1 MSEIIK
7 DLKYSNDH
15 EWIRLDGDHAS
26 IGITD
31 HAQDSLGEI
40 VFVELP
46 KVGDVLEKSSIF
58 GAVESTK
65 SVSDLYTPVA
75 GTVTEVNA
83 SVENEPELIN
93 SSPYSEGW
101 MIKARGFTQDDAHIF
116 CTEEQITEECLTVT
130 NLILEIYLYYLI

>member
-101 MIKARGFTQDDAHIF
+101 MIKISPTDVADIETLL
-116 CTEEQITEECLTVT
+116 TSEEYK
-130 NLILEIYLYYLI
+130 NLIDG

>member
-15 EWIRLDGDHAS
+15 EWIRLDGDHVS

-31 HAQDSLGEI
+31 HAQDSLGDI

-46 KVGDVLEKSSIF
+46 KVGDVLEKSSVF

-101 MIKARGFTQDDAHIF
+101 MIKISPTNIADIEILLSS
-116 CTEEQITEECLTVT
+116 EEYK
-130 NLILEIYLYYLI
+130 NLIDGQ

>member
-65 SVSDLYTPVA
+65 SVSDLYTTVA

-101 MIKARGFTQDDAHIF
+101 MIKISPTNVADIETLLSS
-116 CTEEQITEECLTVT
+116 EEYK
-130 NLILEIYLYYLI
+130 NLIDG

>member
-101 MIKARGFTQDDAHIF
+101 MIKISPTNIADIEILLSS
-116 CTEEQITEECLTVT
+116 EEYK
-130 NLILEIYLYYLI
+130 NLIDG

>member
-1 MSEIIK
+1 M
-7 DLKYSNDH
+7 KYSNDH

-101 MIKARGFTQDDAHIF
+101 MIKISPTNVADIETLL
-116 CTEEQITEECLTVT
+116 TSEEYK
-130 NLILEIYLYYLI
+130 NLIDG

>member
-15 EWIRLDGDHAS
+15 EWIRLDGDHVS

-46 KVGDVLEKSSIF
+46 KVGDVLEKSSVF

-101 MIKARGFTQDDAHIF
+101 MIKISPTNIADIEILLSS
-116 CTEEQITEECLTVT
+116 EEYK
-130 NLILEIYLYYLI
+130 NLIDG

>member
-15 EWIRLDGDHAS
+15 EWIRLDGDHVS

-46 KVGDVLEKSSIF
+46 KVGDVLEKSSVF

-101 MIKARGFTQDDAHIF
+101 MIKISPTNIADIEILLSS
-116 CTEEQITEECLTVT
+116 EEYK
-130 NLILEIYLYYLI
+130 NLIDGQ

>member
-15 EWIRLDGDHAS
+15 EWIRLDGDHVS

-101 MIKARGFTQDDAHIF
+101 MIKISPTNVADIETLLSS
-116 CTEEQITEECLTVT
+116 EEYK
-130 NLILEIYLYYLI
+130 NLIDG

>member
-65 SVSDLYTPVA
+65 SESDLYTPVA

-101 MIKARGFTQDDAHIF
+101 MIKISPTNVADIETLLSS
-116 CTEEQITEECLTVT
+116 EEYK
-130 NLILEIYLYYLI
+130 NLIDG

>member
-93 SSPYSEGW
+93 SSPYREGW
-101 MIKARGFTQDDAHIF
+101 MIKIKISNPEEINQLLDA
-116 CTEEQITEECLTVT
+116 ESYKE
-130 NLILEIYLYYLI
+130 LIGE

>member
-101 MIKARGFTQDDAHIF
+101 MIKISPTNVADIETLL
-116 CTEEQITEECLTVT
+116 TSEEYK
-130 NLILEIYLYYLI
+130 NLIDG

>member
-15 EWIRLDGDHAS
+15 EWIRLDGDDAS

-101 MIKARGFTQDDAHIF
+101 MIKISPTNVADIETLLSS
-116 CTEEQITEECLTVT
+116 EEYK
-130 NLILEIYLYYLI
+130 NLIDG

>member
-7 DLKYSNDH
+7 DLKYSSDH

-101 MIKARGFTQDDAHIF
+101 MIKISPTNVADIETLL
-116 CTEEQITEECLTVT
+116 TSEEYK
-130 NLILEIYLYYLI
+130 NLIDG

>member
-101 MIKARGFTQDDAHIF
+101 MIKISPTNVADIETLLSS
-116 CTEEQITEECLTVT
+116 EEYK
-130 NLILEIYLYYLI
+130 NLIDG

>member
-31 HAQDSLGEI
+31 HAQDSLGGI

-101 MIKARGFTQDDAHIF
+101 MIKISPTNVADIETLLSS
-116 CTEEQITEECLTVT
+116 EEYK
-130 NLILEIYLYYLI
+130 NLIDG

>member
-15 EWIRLDGDHAS
+15 EWIRLDGDHVS

-46 KVGDVLEKSSIF
+46 KVGDVLEKSSVF

-101 MIKARGFTQDDAHIF
+101 MIKISPTNVADIETLL
-116 CTEEQITEECLTVT
+116 TSEEYK
-130 NLILEIYLYYLI
+130 NLIDGQ

>member
-75 GTVTEVNA
+75 GKVTEVNA

-93 SSPYSEGW
+93 SSPYSEGLI
-101 MIKARGFTQDDAHIF
+101 IKISPTNVADIETLLSS
-116 CTEEQITEECLTVT
+116 EEYK
-130 NLILEIYLYYLI
+130 NLIDG

>member
-101 MIKARGFTQDDAHIF
+101 MIKISPTNVADIETLLSS
-116 CTEEQITEECLTVT
+116 EEYK
-130 NLILEIYLYYLI
+130 NLIDGQ